1 MLYPNLKKAMG
12 IEGITKTDI
21 SRVLH
26 IHFNTVTDRLEENT
40 SSKKEDN
47 YQIGFSLAEAFAI
60 HETLLKKYDFRWL
73 FYTEDAQFKAS

>member
-26 IHFNTVTDRLEENT
+26 IHFNTVTDRLEGNT

-47 YQIGFSLAEAFAI
+47 YLSLI
-60 HETLLKKYDFRWL
+60 HISEPTRPY
-73 FYTEDAQFKAS
+73 